1 MEVTY
6 QEFLEG
12 KIDVAPLTGLDVKP
26 EQLSPAL
33 KPHQRD
39 SVLWALRGGRRAL
52 FAAFGLGKTVMQLE
66 WTRIVAEMTGGR
78 VLIVLPLNVRRNF
91 GTMRRTSCTRRHRLM
106 SARWPRRRR
115 PRRRS

>member
-1 MEVTY
+1 MTY

-39 SVLWALRGGRRAL
+39 SVLWALRGGRRAPV
-52 FAAFGLGKTVMQLE
+52 APDPEPAGETGKNE
-66 WTRIVAEMTGGR
+66 
-78 VLIVLPLNVRRNF
+78 
-91 GTMRRTSCTRRHRLM
+91 
-106 SARWPRRRR
+106 
-115 PRRRS
+115 